1 MASRYTSLSKILEIS
16 KNESRALS
24 ELVLDWEAEDTELS
38 KGDIY
43 NKMAECL
50 LVMEQATKD
59 GCDKDLRS
67 TSGLTGGDAYK
78 LQKFKEEGKS
88 LLSESFSDTL
98 ITAIAVS
105 ELNAAM
111 GKIVAAPTAGSCG
124 IIPAAIITLLNNKK
138 ITRHQ
143 AIMGLFTASAVGS
156 VIAVNA
162 SLSGAQGGCQA
173 ECGSASAMAAAAIVE
188 IMGGTPQMIDYAVGI
203 SLGNMLGLVCDP
215 VAGLVE
221 VPCIMRNASGVV
233 NAFAAAE
240 SVLAGV
246 KCHIPADEVI
256 VAMKRIGDS
265 MPHTLKETA
274 QGGLAVTPTG
284 KSILKQIFG

>member
-16 KNESRALS
+16 KNESRPLS
-24 ELVLDWEAEDTELS
+24 ELVLEWEAADTELS

-50 LVMEQATKD
+50 LVMEQAAKD

-78 LQKFKEEGKS
+78 LKKFKEEGKS
-88 LLSESFSDTL
+88 LLSESFSDSL
-98 ITAIAVS
+98 ITAVAVS

-124 IIPAAIITLLNNKK
+124 IIPAAIITLLSNKK

-188 IMGGTPQMIDYAVGI
+188 IMGGTAQMIDYAVGI

-240 SVLAGV
+240 AVLAGV

-284 KSILKQIFG
+284 KSIFKQIFG